1 MSEDRSTE
9 ILKNAILLEKR
20 GQAFY
25 SKVAQQAEGE
35 AVRKFFQLMAE
46 EEANHVRILSEQFKS
61 YRSSKKFRPGD
72 YGAQSEFNTVAEILT
87 KDLKRQVA
95 AADYEAAAIAAAMA
109 MEKNAIQVYSTRAG
123 ETQDPDE
130 KALYNWLA
138 RWEAQH
144 LDFLA
149 RIDRELTEEIWHD
162 NRFWPF

>member
-20 GQAFY
+20 GHAFY

-35 AVRKFFQLMAE
+35 AVRNFFQLMAE
-46 EEANHVRILSEQFKS
+46 EEANHIRILSEQFKS

-72 YGAQSEFNTVAEILT
+72 YAEQAEFKTTTAILT
-87 KDLKRQVA
+87 QDLKRQLA

-109 MEKNAIQVYSTRAG
+109 MEKNAIQVYSSRAG

-130 KALYNWLA
+130 KALYQWLA
-138 RWEAQH
+138 QWETGH

-149 RIDRELTEEIWHD
+149 RIDKELTEEIWHD

>member
-20 GQAFY
+20 GHAFY

-35 AVRKFFQLMAE
+35 AVRNFFQLMAE
-46 EEANHVRILSEQFKS
+46 EEANHIRVLSEQFKS

-72 YGAQSEFNTVAEILT
+72 YAEQDEFKTASAILT
-87 KDLKRQVA
+87 PALKLQLA

-109 MEKNAIQVYSTRAG
+109 MEKNAIQVYAGRAG

-130 KALYNWLA
+130 KALYEWLVQ
-138 RWEAQH
+138 WETNH

-149 RIDRELTEEIWHD
+149 RIDKELTEKIWHD